1 MSWSN
6 KGSSPKLGSLDYG
19 LCTVQQDKGAVANCT
34 SIVFL
39 FQCLGSGQLRQG
51 FRHNGIHY
59 QFSGPKKHKKALQI
73 WNGKNCK
80 AKLYTPNPKP
90 SSLKPEL
97 PNPKTEPR
105 PCQSLPKSAN
115 WDILF
120 RGKGRGSGGFMTC
133 QYIKNPEIVGSFV
146 YGTAKKVHLILRTPL
161 RPLHYS
167 LCPLASASALEGV

>member
-1 MSWSN
+1 MYQYSI
-6 KGSSPKLGSLDYG
+6 SLSVPPYW
-19 LCTVQQDKGAVANCT
+19 
-34 SIVFL
+34 
-39 FQCLGSGQLRQG
+39 GSGQLQG

-59 QFSGPKKHKKALQI
+59 QFSGPKKHNDKKALQI

-80 AKLYTPNPKP
+80 AKLYALNPKP

-97 PNPKTEPR
+97 PNPNTEPR

-120 RGKGRGSGGFMTC
+120 RGKGRGSGGFMRMSVH
-133 QYIKNPEIVGSFV
+133 QNPGIVGSFV
-146 YGTAKKVHLILRTPL
+146 YGTAKKVHLILRTHL

-167 LCPLASASALEGV
+167 LCPLASASVLEGV